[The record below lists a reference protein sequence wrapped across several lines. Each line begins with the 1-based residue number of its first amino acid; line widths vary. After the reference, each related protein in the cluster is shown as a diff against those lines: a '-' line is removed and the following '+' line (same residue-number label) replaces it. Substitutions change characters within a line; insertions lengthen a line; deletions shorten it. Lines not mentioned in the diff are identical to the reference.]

1 MIKQATVQVSVGMRP
16 SGSTNSTGVSMR
28 GAKPCLERDPLR
40 HITVERSSEKE
51 RWHLSQSITLL
62 YGCSHLAAKRVASRL
77 YVTVAAL
84 PIPLE
89 VLKSSGVN
97 NPCSTSRTRCAA
109 LPIPLE
115 VLKTSGV
122 NNPCYTSRTRCS

>member
-1 MIKQATVQVSVGMRP
+1 MIKQTTVQVSVGMRP
-16 SGSTNSTGVSMR
+16 SCSTKSTGVSMS

-51 RWHLSQSITLL
+51 RWHLSQPITLL
-62 YGCSHLAAKRVASRL
+62 YGSSRLAAMRVASRL

-84 PIPLE
+84 PIP
-89 VLKSSGVN
+89 
-97 NPCSTSRTRCAA
+97 P
-109 LPIPLE
+109 E

-122 NNPCYTSRTRCS
+122 NDPCST